1 MRILLVDDQELVRD
15 TIAAFLRQE
24 ESMDVEV
31 AFDFPSAVE
40 MVRKHGP
47 FDLVLL
53 DYMMPGMNGLTGLAT
68 MKKLQGNKPVAIISG
83 TAPRSV
89 AEQALAEGAAGFLPK
104 TMSTRSLLAAVRFM
118 AAGEIY
124 APISMMTERD
134 TQPTSVA
141 GAQLTPRELDVL
153 KRLCRGMANKEI
165 ARELDLQE
173 VTVKLHIK
181 TLYRKID
188 AKNRTHA
195 AMIAKEAGLF

>member
-1 MRILLVDDQELVRD
+1 MRILLADDQELVRD

-24 ESMDVEV
+24 DGLTVEV
-31 AFDFPSAVE
+31 ARDFPAAVDL
-40 MVRKHGP
+40 VRALGV

-53 DYMMPGMNGLTGLAT
+53 DYMMPGMNGLAGLAA
-68 MKKLQGNKPVAIISG
+68 MKKVQGTKPVAIISG
-83 TAPRSV
+83 SAPRSV

-104 TMSTRSLLAAVRFM
+104 TMSTRSLVAAVRFM

-124 APISMMTERD
+124 APISLMTERD
-134 TQPTSVA
+134 AAPPTVA
-141 GAQLTPRELDVL
+141 GAQLTTRELDVL
-153 KRLCRGMANKEI
+153 KRLCRGLANKEI

-181 TLYRKID
+181 TLYRKIA

-195 AMIAKEAGLF
+195 AMIAKEAGLY

>member
-1 MRILLVDDQELVRD
+1 MRILLADDQELVRD

-24 ESMDVEV
+24 EGLMVEV
-31 AFDFPSAVE
+31 AKDFQSALDL
-40 MVRKHGP
+40 VRSSGA

-53 DYMMPGMNGLTGLAT
+53 DYLMPGMNGLAGLAA
-68 MKKLQGNKPVAIISG
+68 MKKQQGTKPVAIISG
-83 TAPRSV
+83 SAPRSV
-89 AEQALAEGAAGFLPK
+89 AEQALSEGAAGFLPK
-104 TMSTRSLLAAVRFM
+104 TMSTRSLVAAVRFM

-124 APISMMTERD
+124 APISLMTERD
-134 TQPTSVA
+134 SQPVTVA

-153 KRLCRGMANKEI
+153 KRLCRGLANKEI

-181 TLYRKID
+181 TLYRKIS

-195 AMIAKEAGLF
+195 AMIAKEAGLY

>member
-1 MRILLVDDQELVRD
+1 M
-15 TIAAFLRQE
+15 
-24 ESMDVEV
+24 
-31 AFDFPSAVE
+31 
-40 MVRKHGP
+40 
-47 FDLVLL
+47 
-53 DYMMPGMNGLTGLAT
+53 
-68 MKKLQGNKPVAIISG
+68 
-83 TAPRSV
+83 

-104 TMSTRSLLAAVRFM
+104 TMSTKSLIAAVRFM

-134 TQPTSVA
+134 QQQTTVA
-141 GAQLTPRELDVL
+141 GAQLTPREMDVL
-153 KRLCRGMANKEI
+153 KRLCRGLANKEI

-195 AMIAKEAGLF
+195 AMIAKEAGIF

>member
-1 MRILLVDDQELVRD
+1 MKILLADDQELVRD
-15 TIAAFLRQE
+15 AIAAFLRQE
-24 ESMDVEV
+24 DGFDVIV
-31 AFDFPSAVE
+31 AADFATAVE
-40 MVRKHGP
+40 AVRKVGS
-47 FDLVLL
+47 FDIVLL
-53 DYMMPGMNGLTGLAT
+53 DYTMPGMNGLSGLT
-68 MKKLQGNKPVAIISG
+68 IMKRLQGGKPVAILSG

-104 TMSTRSLLAAVRFM
+104 TMSTRSLIAAVRFM
-118 AAGEIY
+118 AAGEVY

-134 TQPTSVA
+134 SQPSTIA
-141 GAQLTPRELDVL
+141 GALLTPRELDVL

-195 AMIAKEAGLF
+195 AMIAKEAGLA

>member
-1 MRILLVDDQELVRD
+1 MKILLADDQELVRD
-15 TIAAFLRQE
+15 AIASFLRHE
-24 ESMDVEV
+24 DGFTVVV
-31 AFDFPSAVE
+31 AADFAAAVE
-40 MVRKHGP
+40 AVRKADG

-53 DYMMPGMNGLTGLAT
+53 DYMMPGMNGLAGLAV
-68 MKKLQGNKPVAIISG
+68 MKRLQGTKPVAILSG

-104 TMSTRSLLAAVRFM
+104 TMSTRSLIAAVRFM
-118 AAGEIY
+118 AAGEVY
-124 APISMMTERD
+124 APIAMMTERD
-134 TQPTSVA
+134 VQPTSVG
-141 GAQLTPRELDVL
+141 GAQLTTRELDVL

-181 TLYRKID
+181 TLYRKIG

-195 AMIAKEAGLF
+195 AMIAKEAGLA